1 MLNYPELLKE
11 VQGRIRQ
18 AQIRAT
24 MSANAEMLMLYWDVG
39 KMVAS
44 RQNEEGWGT
53 SVIPR
58 LAKDIKNDMSEVKGF
73 SARNISRMLN
83 FYKEYSTLPDYLH
96 DLFHASHINDSILPT
111 PLAKLPEAAVIVP
124 TPVAQIPDS
133 DGELRKML
141 ISYVFRLPWAHNV
154 ALIGIKDWP
163 TRLWYMEHAFEQGWS
178 HDWLVAQIKS
188 RAHERQARAVT
199 NFADRLPLPSSA
211 LAQDALKDPYIFD
224 FLTLEEPYHEKEIE
238 AALVANVEKFL
249 LELGTGFA
257 FMGRQYH
264 LDVGEHDF
272 YIDLLFYHTRLHC
285 YVVIELKRGAF
296 KPEYAGKVNF
306 YCSVVDDCLKQEG
319 DNPTIGLILC
329 QTKDRVVAEYTL
341 KGTQKP
347 IGISEYELTRFLPDD
362 LQSLLP
368 SIASIEERM
377 DEMSKNS
384 E

>member
-1 MLNYPELLKE
+1 MNEPIHYSDLLRDIKD
-11 VQGRIRQ
+11 RIQ
-18 AQIRAT
+18 KAQVRAT
-24 MSANAEMLMLYWDVG
+24 MAANAELLMLYWDVG
-39 KMVAS
+39 RIITE
-44 RQNEEGWGT
+44 RQNEEGWG
-53 SVIPR
+53 SKIIQR
-58 LAKDIKNDMSEVKGF
+58 LANGIRNEFSEIKGF
-73 SARNISRMLN
+73 SERNLKRMQA
-83 FYKEYSTLPDYLH
+83 FYREYRD
-96 DLFHASHINDSILPT
+96 FQFGPT
-111 PLAKLPEAAVIVP
+111 PLA
-124 TPVAQIPDS
+124 QIPGAAIPAAKIIS
-133 DGELRKML
+133 DKSEAGQSTRECRQKV
-141 ISYVFRLPWAHNV
+141 INYVFRLPWAHNV
-154 ALIGIKDWP
+154 ALLGIKDLSV
-163 TRLWYMEHAFEQGWS
+163 RLWYMEHALEHGWS

-188 RAHERQARAVT
+188 CVHNRQGHAIT
-199 NFADRLPLPSSA
+199 NFADRLPAPNSV

-285 YVVIELKRGAF
+285 YVVIELKKGAF

-306 YCSVVDDCLKQEG
+306 YCSVVDDYLKQDG

-329 QTKDRVVAEYTL
+329 QTKDRFVAEYTL

-362 LQSLLP
+362 LKSMLP
-368 SIASIEERM
+368 SIASIEERL
-377 DEMSKNS
+377 DEMSKKG
-384 E
+384 